1 MQRYMQ
7 LEQYNAPLVRGDG
20 PRIRCPWHGACFI
33 IKTGDIDGFP
43 RLDQLSCIQVSID
56 EGIVKVQAKKSD
68 LESGKQMNP
77 IANKG

>member
-43 RLDQLSCIQVSID
+43 RLD
-56 EGIVKVQAKKSD
+56 
-68 LESGKQMNP
+68 
-77 IANKG
+77 